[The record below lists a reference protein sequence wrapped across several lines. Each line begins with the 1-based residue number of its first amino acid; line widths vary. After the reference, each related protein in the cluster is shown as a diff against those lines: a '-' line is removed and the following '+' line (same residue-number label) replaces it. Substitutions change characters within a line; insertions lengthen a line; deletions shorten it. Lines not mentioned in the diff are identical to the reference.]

1 MVGGIG
7 VFVLLAVAISALLA
21 WRSVT
26 VERADVDAAL
36 RGFTAIRDQFAGR
49 DPILRLGRDGR
60 IASRVEP
67 SANAEP
73 ATQLHVLVYR
83 QNAGRLVRADVSFWF
98 LKMKGP
104 AVQDSLR
111 GTGFDLEALGV
122 TPAELQRHGR
132 SLVLDETS
140 STGDRLLVWT
150 E

>member
-1 MVGGIG
+1 MVGGVAVVALI
-7 VFVLLAVAISALLA
+7 AVAVSALLA

-26 VERADVDAAL
+26 VERADVDVAL
-36 RGFTAIRDQFAGR
+36 RLFTDIRDQFGVR
-49 DPILRLGRDGR
+49 DPILRLGPDGR
-60 IASRVEP
+60 IASRAEP
-67 SANAEP
+67 GADAEP
-73 ATQLHVLVYR
+73 ATQLHVLAYR
-83 QNAGRLVRADVSFWF
+83 LNAGRLVRADVSFWF

-104 AVQDSLR
+104 AVQYSLR

-122 TPAELQRHGR
+122 TPAELQRHGP